1 MEERRHGKFELFGLK
16 WIPGFDLQ
24 FLQYYIGPK
33 IDIGLIP
40 GIRQACFIK
49 VIETFETKIFDCFTF
64 FLYNN
69 RIGQVISFG
78 TLQVFLYFKFLD
90 QVPTT
95 YLTSYSRP
103 IILIIILDLPKLSWM
118 LLRSSHYG
126 FENIFYFI
134 YVIHFLSDRAES
146 FSAEG

>member
-103 IILIIILDLPKLSWM
+103 IILINHYLGFTQVIVDVAEIFSLRLREY
-118 LLRSSHYG
+118 LLLYLC
-126 FENIFYFI
+126 Y
-134 YVIHFLSDRAES
+134 S
-146 FSAEG
+146 FPF